1 MLYLTTKN
9 LEQMNLPWHLCID
22 TIRRTVQVMATQEF
36 SQPIK
41 PYLLFD
47 KDPSSRI
54 IAMPAYVGGGIGMAG
69 IKWIAS
75 FPGNHNRQLP
85 RAHSVTILNDPGSGK
100 PLAIINSPLI
110 SGIRTAS
117 VSGLM
122 IQEYGKAHPFADKII
137 AGIVGFGPI
146 GQLHLSMLTQLLG
159 DRLEEIRIFDQNPDA
174 LHPIPEELRTRIRP
188 VDSWEEAYEEAD
200 IFITCTISSSGYIDR
215 KPKEQSLL
223 LNVSLRDFTPAIL
236 SYTSAIVVD
245 DWDEVCRANTDIE
258 HMHNQRGLRR
268 EDTVSIVEV
277 VCGNGL
283 AKFPQE
289 EAVMFNPMG
298 MAAFDIAIG
307 SLYYHEAL
315 KFGCGQ
321 ELDE

>member
-1 MLYLTTKN
+1 MLYLNTAN
-9 LEQMNLPWHLCID
+9 LQSIQLPWSRSVEM
-22 TIRRTVQVMATQEF
+22 IRRTVQVMAAHEF

-54 IAMPAYVGGGIGMAG
+54 IAMPAYVGGDIAMAG

-75 FPGNHNRQLP
+75 FPGNHARQIP
-85 RAHSVTILNDPGSGK
+85 RAHSVTILNDSDNGK
-100 PLAIINSPLI
+100 PLAVINSPLI

-122 IQEYGKAHPFADKII
+122 IREYEKVRPFADKIV
-137 AGIVGFGPI
+137 AGITGFGPI

-159 DRLEEIRIFDQNPDA
+159 DRLVEIRIFDPNPGAMD
-174 LHPIPEELRTRIRP
+174 HIPEELGTRVRP
-188 VDSWEEAYEEAD
+188 VDSWEEAYEGAD
-200 IFITCTISSSGYIDR
+200 LFITCTISSSGYIDR
-215 KPKEQSLL
+215 KPTEQSLL

-236 SYTSAIVVD
+236 SYTSAIIVD

-258 HMHNQRGLRR
+258 HMHNQRGLRK
-268 EDTVSIVEV
+268 EDTTSIVEV
-277 VCGNGL
+277 VCGNAL
-283 AKFPQE
+283 AKFPKE
-289 EAVMFNPMG
+289 EAILFNPMG

-307 SLYYHEAL
+307 ALYYQEAL
-315 KFGCGQ
+315 NRGCGVVL
-321 ELDE
+321 ED

>member
-1 MLYLTTKN
+1 MLYLNTTN
-9 LEQMNLPWHLCID
+9 LEQMNLPWALCMD
-22 TIRRTVQVMATQEF
+22 TIRSAVQVMAAHEF

-54 IAMPAYVGGGIGMAG
+54 IAMPAYVGGEIGMAG

-75 FPGNHNRQLP
+75 FPGNHARQLP
-85 RAHSVTILNDPGSGK
+85 RAHSVTILNDSGSGK
-100 PLAIINSPLI
+100 PVAIINSPLI

-122 IQEYGKAHPFADKII
+122 IQEYEKVHPFAGKII

-146 GQLHLSMLTQLLG
+146 GQLHLSMLNQLLG
-159 DRLEEIRIFDQNPDA
+159 DRLEEVRIFDPNQDT
-174 LHPIPEELRTRIRP
+174 LQPIPEELGTRVRP
-188 VDSWEEAYEEAD
+188 VDSWEEAYEGAD
-200 IFITCTISSSGYIDR
+200 LFITCTISSSGYIDR
-215 KPKEQSLL
+215 KPKAQSLL

-236 SYTSAIVVD
+236 SYTSAIIVD

-258 HMHNQRGLRR
+258 HMHNQRGLRK
-268 EDTVSIVEV
+268 EDTASIVEV
-277 VCGNGL
+277 VCGNAL
-283 AKFPQE
+283 AKYPKK
-289 EAVMFNPMG
+289 EAILFNPMG

-307 SLYYHEAL
+307 SLYYQEAL
-315 KFGCGQ
+315 NRGCGVVL
-321 ELDE
+321 ED